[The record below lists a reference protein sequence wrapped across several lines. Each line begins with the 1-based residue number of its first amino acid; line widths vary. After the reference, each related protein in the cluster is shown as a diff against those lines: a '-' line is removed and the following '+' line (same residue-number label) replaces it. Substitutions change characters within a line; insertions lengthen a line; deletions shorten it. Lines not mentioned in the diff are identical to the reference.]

1 MRASE
6 VAEEAGFEEAGHVLL
21 GFALDPVNWR
31 TNGDH
36 RVHSQH
42 LKVVNGVQICVAVDV
57 VDGLETWLRISF
69 RGADLSPMHAA
80 DLLEALVSTR
90 LPFTPNTEWQ
100 VEIDRR
106 RWIHFSRRYTPTAL
120 QG

>member
-1 MRASE
+1 MRAVE
-6 VAEEAGFEEAGHVLL
+6 TAENGFEEAGHVLL
-21 GFALDPVNWR
+21 GFALDPRNWR
-31 TNGDH
+31 SNGDH

-57 VDGLETWLRISF
+57 VNGLDTWLRVSF
-69 RGADLSPMHAA
+69 RGTDLSPMRAA
-80 DLLEALVSTR
+80 DLLEALVSSR
-90 LPFTPNTEWQ
+90 LPFTPNTEWE

-106 RWIHFSRRYTPTAL
+106 RWIHFSRRYTPAAL